1 MAENEEIDRLKRR
14 LSWEGA
20 GPLAELSNQATD
32 ALTARGRAF
41 VSWVREMGEERPL
54 RNAAGSAPFRA
65 AEHARQGRETNYG
78 KGDPSGC
85 SARGSL
91 SPA

>member
-20 GPLAELSNQATD
+20 GPLAELSNQAAD

-54 RNAAGSAPFRA
+54 ISLLIAFQIGFAVGRWGPRRA
-65 AEHARQGRETNYG
+65 QH
-78 KGDPSGC
+78 
-85 SARGSL
+85 
-91 SPA
+91 

>member
-41 VSWVREMGEERPL
+41 VSWVREMGEARPL
-54 RNAAGSAPFRA
+54 ISLLIAFQIGFAVGRWGPRRA
-65 AEHARQGRETNYG
+65 QH
-78 KGDPSGC
+78 
-85 SARGSL
+85 
-91 SPA
+91 